1 MPGGLVRIWQHES
14 VDSCRLVSKVQ
25 VTVGGLVGEY
35 FLGTPWASEYKCIV
49 TGTASL
55 SIVPDN
61 VLSFRTCLSVAHF
74 QQHANAPCRKARLPS
89 NMTET
94 FLFTTRLNSLQ
105 SSRASLHVVDWG
117 RGGISIVNAKPTNC
131 SSCVILS
138 CQYGLKSPRGLF
150 SGLGW
155 NRCQNELRQLWGHKR
170 SDLVLIRLA
179 DRVACECLVHSFV
192 ALWTYD

>member
-1 MPGGLVRIWQHES
+1 MRLHFASPHRSWTLKDGKIVPGGLVSIWQHES
-14 VDSCRLVSKVQ
+14 VDSCRLVSKVL
-25 VTVGGLVGEY
+25 VTVGGLVGAY
-35 FLGTPWASEYKCIV
+35 FLGTHKCIV

-55 SIVPDN
+55 SMVPDN

-117 RGGISIVNAKPTNC
+117 SGGGISIANVKPTNY

-150 SGLGW
+150 
-155 NRCQNELRQLWGHKR
+155 
-170 SDLVLIRLA
+170 
-179 DRVACECLVHSFV
+179 
-192 ALWTYD
+192 